1 MAFRGVAKVQRLAS
15 WRSTASA
22 GEVHFVTS
30 VFGALSA
37 APIYDNLAFQ
47 DARMN
52 TLFRMAV
59 PLALM
64 ALTAAAQ
71 NANEV
76 KDRGATPLNA
86 GPAPAVTLYGTLV
99 DAGCRNR
106 TALNLKQTPETFAAA
121 APAQTAAEAQSGSQM
136 RTGQGYQ
143 NPSAPS
149 QQPNNPVTVN
159 GITVDAKTLATE
171 RYEILEHQVPD
182 LRSRQLDP
190 TCAIT
195 GATHSFA
202 LVLTENG
209 RMLNLDDGGN
219 TFANE
224 AVQGSPDGRTMMSG
238 KGGGFKPA
246 AVVKGNIH
254 ADKVV
259 VQTLKL
265 TK

>member
-1 MAFRGVAKVQRLAS
+1 MASDGGRR
-15 WRSTASA
+15 RSTFL
-22 GEVHFVTS
+22 HFRVLG
-30 VFGALSA
+30 FLA
-37 APIYDNLAFQ
+37 APIYDNLAVQ
-47 DARMN
+47 DARMK

-59 PLALM
+59 PLALT
-64 ALTAAAQ
+64 ALAAIAQ

-76 KDRGATPLNA
+76 RDEGATPLNA
-86 GPAPAVTLYGTLV
+86 GSAPTVTLYGTLV

-121 APAQTAAEAQSGSQM
+121 VPAQTAAAVQSGSQM
-136 RTGQGYQ
+136 RTAQGYQ

-149 QQPNNPVTVN
+149 QQPNTPITVN
-159 GITVDAKTLATE
+159 GITVDAKTLAAE
-171 RYEILEHQVPD
+171 RHDVLEHQVPD
-182 LRSRQLDP
+182 LFSRQMDP

-224 AVQGSPDGRTMMSG
+224 AVQGSPDGRAMLNG
-238 KGGGFKPA
+238 KGGGMKAP
-246 AVVKGNIH
+246 AVVKGSIR
-254 ADKVV
+254 ADKVI

>member
-1 MAFRGVAKVQRLAS
+1 MTTLLRLA
-15 WRSTASA
+15 A
-22 GEVHFVTS
+22 
-30 VFGALSA
+30 
-37 APIYDNLAFQ
+37 
-47 DARMN
+47 
-52 TLFRMAV
+52 
-59 PLALM
+59 PLALA

-76 KDRGATPLNA
+76 KDRGATPVQS
-86 GPAPAVTLYGTLV
+86 GPAPPVVLYGTLV

-106 TALNLKQTPETFAAA
+106 TALNLKQAPETFAAA
-121 APAQTAAEAQSGSQM
+121 APAQTAADAQSGAQA
-136 RTGQGYQ
+136 RTAQGYQ

-149 QQPNNPVTVN
+149 QQPNTQVSVNGVTV
-159 GITVDAKTLATE
+159 DPKTLAAE
-171 RYEILEHQVPD
+171 RHDVLEHQVPD
-182 LRSRQLDP
+182 LRSRQMDP

-202 LVLTENG
+202 LVLTDNG
-209 RMLNLDDGGN
+209 RMLNLDEGGN

-238 KGGGFKPA
+238 NGGGFKPA

-254 ADKVV
+254 ADRVV
-259 VQTLKL
+259 VQSLKL

>member
-1 MAFRGVAKVQRLAS
+1 MKTLLRL
-15 WRSTASA
+15 
-22 GEVHFVTS
+22 
-30 VFGALSA
+30 A
-37 APIYDNLAFQ
+37 APIALA
-47 DARMN
+47 
-52 TLFRMAV
+52 
-59 PLALM
+59 
-64 ALTAAAQ
+64 ALTAVAQ

-76 KDRGATPLNA
+76 KDRGTTALQS

-106 TALNLKQTPETFAAA
+106 TALNLAQTPETFAAA
-121 APAQTAAEAQSGSQM
+121 APAQTAAEAQSGSQL
-136 RTGQGYQ
+136 RTAQGYQ
-143 NPSAPS
+143 NPGAPS
-149 QQPNNPVTVN
+149 QQPTTQRSAN
-159 GITVDAKTLATE
+159 GITVDPKTLAAE
-171 RYEILEHQVPD
+171 RSDVLEHQVQD
-182 LRSRQLDP
+182 LRSRQMDP

-195 GATHSFA
+195 GATHSFS
-202 LVLTENG
+202 LVLNNG

-238 KGGGFKPA
+238 NGGGFKPG

-254 ADKVV
+254 ADRVV

>member
-1 MAFRGVAKVQRLAS
+1 MKTLLRLA
-15 WRSTASA
+15 A
-22 GEVHFVTS
+22 
-30 VFGALSA
+30 
-37 APIYDNLAFQ
+37 
-47 DARMN
+47 
-52 TLFRMAV
+52 
-59 PLALM
+59 PLALA

-76 KDRGATPLNA
+76 KDRGATA
-86 GPAPAVTLYGTLV
+86 VQSGPAPPVTLYGTLV

-121 APAQTAAEAQSGSQM
+121 APAQTAAEAQSGGQM
-136 RTGQGYQ
+136 RTAQGYQ
-143 NPSAPS
+143 NPNAPA
-149 QQPNNPVTVN
+149 QQPNTPVTVN
-159 GITVDAKTLATE
+159 GIAVDAKTLAAE
-171 RYEILEHQVPD
+171 RHDVLEHQVPD
-182 LRSRQLDP
+182 LRSRQMDP

-202 LVLTENG
+202 LVLTDNG

-219 TFANE
+219 TYANE
-224 AVQGSPDGRTMMSG
+224 AVQGSPDGRTMMDG
-238 KGGGFKPA
+238 KSGGFKPQ

-259 VQTLKL
+259 VQSLKL

>member
-1 MAFRGVAKVQRLAS
+1 MK
-15 WRSTASA
+15 
-22 GEVHFVTS
+22 
-30 VFGALSA
+30 
-37 APIYDNLAFQ
+37 
-47 DARMN
+47 
-52 TLFRMAV
+52 TLFRLAV
-59 PLALM
+59 PLALT
-64 ALTAAAQ
+64 ALTAMAQ

-76 KDRGATPLNA
+76 KDRDATPLNT
-86 GPAPAVTLYGTLV
+86 GPAPPVTLYGTLV

-106 TALNLKQTPETFAAA
+106 TALNLKQAPETFAAA

-136 RTGQGYQ
+136 RTAQGYQ

-149 QQPNNPVTVN
+149 QQPNSPVTAN
-159 GITVDAKTLATE
+159 GITVDAKTLAVE
-171 RYEILEHQVPD
+171 RHDILEHQVPD
-182 LRSRQLDP
+182 LRSRQMDP

-195 GATHSFA
+195 GATHSFS

-224 AVQGSPDGRTMMSG
+224 AVQGSPDGRTMMEG

-254 ADKVV
+254 GDRVL
-259 VQTLKL
+259 VQSLKL

>member
-1 MAFRGVAKVQRLAS
+1 MTPLLRLA
-15 WRSTASA
+15 A
-22 GEVHFVTS
+22 
-30 VFGALSA
+30 
-37 APIYDNLAFQ
+37 
-47 DARMN
+47 
-52 TLFRMAV
+52 
-59 PLALM
+59 PLALA

-76 KDRGATPLNA
+76 KDRGATA
-86 GPAPAVTLYGTLV
+86 VQSGPAPPVTLYGTLV

-106 TALNLKQTPETFAAA
+106 TALNLKQAPETFAAA
-121 APAQTAAEAQSGSQM
+121 APAQTAADAQSGAQA
-136 RTGQGYQ
+136 RTAQGYQ

-149 QQPNNPVTVN
+149 QQPNTQVSVN
-159 GITVDAKTLATE
+159 GITVDPKTLAAE
-171 RYEILEHQVPD
+171 RHDVLEHQVPD
-182 LRSRQLDP
+182 LRSRQMDP

-202 LVLTENG
+202 LVLTDNG

-238 KGGGFKPA
+238 NGGGFKPA

-254 ADKVV
+254 ADRVV
-259 VQTLKL
+259 VQSLKL